1 MNVMTSH
8 EIAENFIKR
17 MNPSMWA
24 GIGQKPN
31 DFDTRIVTYTI
42 DGFPEYELDISYDKN
57 DELGY
62 AVMLEL
68 RWADNGELIY
78 VLNTQRVNSEDAI
91 EYSIDS
97 IIDNL

>member
-1 MNVMTSH
+1 MTAR
-8 EIAENFIKR
+8 EIAEDFISK
-17 MNPSMWA
+17 MNPSRWA
-24 GIGQKPN
+24 GVGQKPDN
-31 DFDTRIVTYTI
+31 FDTRIKTYTI
-42 DGFPEYELDISYDKN
+42 DGFPEYELDISYDEN

-91 EYSIDS
+91 EYSINFL
-97 IIDNL
+97 IDNL